1 MHFARN
7 VEALEHGKSMA
18 RAWQEHDIMMRYDAF
33 VSNCFKSA
41 SHISQPLFMLRRE
54 LDQQQIR
61 ASVWQ
66 SIQRRQ
72 RRNTTSARF
81 FCCCTAN
88 FIPWRTTGLGVCVK
102 ALKLLDSCFHL
113 FSNCE
118 LLWIPSNQA
127 RYSVDD
133 LHLRHHYQLAKGFQ
147 LEVCPSDPNHWL
159 QGGFYGCYSCSNRPL
174 CKSRNVHPGSVDFGW
189 YQVHPP
195 TMIVYYS
202 NGFTP
207 RSNRPGAQRVIKV
220 IRVDII

>member
-1 MHFARN
+1 MWRPW
-7 VEALEHGKSMA
+7 SMA
-18 RAWQEHDIMMRYDAF
+18 RAWQEHDIMIRYDAF
-33 VSNCFKSA
+33 VSSRFKSA
-41 SHISQPLFMLRRE
+41 SHISQPFFKLRRE

-81 FCCCTAN
+81 FCCCTSN
-88 FIPWRTTGLGVCVK
+88 FIPWRRTGLGVCVK

-133 LHLRHHYQLAKGFQ
+133 LHLRHHYQLAKRFQ
-147 LEVCPSDPNHWL
+147 LEVCPSDPDNHWL
-159 QGGFYGCYSCSNRPL
+159 QGGFYGCYSCSSSQTKPL
-174 CKSRNVHPGSVDFGW
+174 AIGHCVNPA
-189 YQVHPP
+189 
-195 TMIVYYS
+195 MC
-202 NGFTP
+202 TP
-207 RSNRPGAQRVIKV
+207 DQ
-220 IRVDII
+220 